1 RKRGRGTGTSLFGVA
16 ALSIFLDSLSAEH
29 SAELLNEHWGRVKDR
44 MRPSLEEQFIAN
56 LQKAG
61 PTGADAERLNGDLA
75 GLIAFARFAKA
86 RGEADTTEA
95 ALRSIDRLARLRI
108 DLERTNPQLLAPATS
123 ATKRLHHFKLARFD
137 HLARDV
143 SALFTAEERAL
154 AAARLKEFREA
165 RPGWWMAFG
174 DRFVG
179 GENYISPP
187 HLSHAMFAGAA
198 LVEGIDA
205 ATLSEWIDVP
215 WCEADLFFIEK
226 CALALTGK

>member
-1 RKRGRGTGTSLFGVA
+1 
-16 ALSIFLDSLSAEH
+16 
-29 SAELLNEHWGRVKDR
+29 
-44 MRPSLEEQFIAN
+44 
-56 LQKAG
+56 
-61 PTGADAERLNGDLA
+61 
-75 GLIAFARFAKA
+75 
-86 RGEADTTEA
+86 
-95 ALRSIDRLARLRI
+95 
-108 DLERTNPQLLAPATS
+108 
-123 ATKRLHHFKLARFD
+123 
-137 HLARDV
+137 
-143 SALFTAEERAL
+143 
-154 AAARLKEFREA
+154 
-165 RPGWWMAFG
+165 MAFG